1 MAKRYLNA
9 RTQRKILSIYML
21 QDIKISVTDNKEVAQ
36 ELKLVHITR
45 IFENFAFIFYNQLKN

>member
-9 RTQRKILSIYML
+9 RTQRKSLSKHML

-36 ELKLVHITR
+36 ELKLVHITK
-45 IFENFAFIFYNQLKN
+45 FLKTLRTFL